1 MIKEGADKQFQSF
14 DLKLEKPMVN
24 NNLSIM
30 DEDIANKDMKDMG
43 SSENSPKSI
52 FKDYLEVSLY
62 PKVEV
67 LEVIDDDEVKL
78 EEKECVKELQVD
90 FIGTKNIILT
100 MEFFLAFTLYKLNF
114 KVHWSRTC
122 YFMNMLATLLYLK
135 YLFIWSGKVQF
146 LIDNSMMIFLEVE
159 GINRGGFLPYSWH
172 NNVYCIISLMVKICR
187 F

>member
-1 MIKEGADKQFQSF
+1 
-14 DLKLEKPMVN
+14 
-24 NNLSIM
+24 M
-30 DEDIANKDMKDMG
+30 DEDIANKDMKDTG
-43 SSENSPKSI
+43 SFENSPKSS
-52 FKDYLEVSLY
+52 FKDYLEVFLY

-67 LEVIDDDEVKL
+67 LEVINDDEVKL

-100 MEFFLAFTLYKLNF
+100 MKFFLAFKLYKLNF
-114 KVHWSRTC
+114 EVHRSRTR
-122 YFMNMLATLLYLK
+122 YFMNILATLLYLK

-146 LIDNSMMIFLEVE
+146 FIDNLMVIFLEVK
-159 GINRGGFLPYSWH
+159 GMDRGEFLPYSWH